1 MERVDMLLE
10 PVRAFLFQVGAFLPR
25 LALALL
31 ILVAG
36 YLVAKA
42 ARFAVQKGLAAVNV
56 HIVTQ
61 RAGLD
66 SFLQRGGTSTD
77 TAGLLAQLVYWG
89 VVLAALIIAFNSLG
103 LAYVTELLGR
113 VMLFVPRL
121 IEALLILAFG
131 AYFARFVAN
140 AVLTYCRGVGIQD
153 ADALGRL
160 AQYGIMV
167 FVVMI
172 ALDHLNIGGAV
183 VRYAFL
189 IVLAG
194 VVFAVALAFG
204 LGGRDWAAAH
214 LEHWWPSPHR
224 ELRDVRGAR
233 ELHEPRDL
241 RDFRDR

>member
-1 MERVDMLLE
+1 MDRVDVMLE
-10 PVRAFLFQVGAFLPR
+10 PVRAFLFQIGAFLPR
-25 LALALL
+25 LALALA

-36 YLVAKA
+36 YLLAKA
-42 ARFAVQKGLAAVNV
+42 ARFTVQKGLSAINF

-66 SFLQRGGTSTD
+66 GFLQRGGTSTD
-77 TAGLLAQLVYWG
+77 TTGLLAQLVYWG
-89 VVLAALIIAFNSLG
+89 VVLAALIIALNRLG
-103 LAYVTELLGR
+103 HAYVTELLGR

-121 IEALLILAFG
+121 IVALLILAFG

-160 AQYGIMV
+160 AQYAIMA

-172 ALDHLNIGGAV
+172 ALDHVDIGGAV

-194 VVFAVALAFG
+194 AVFAVALAFG
-204 LGGRDWAAAH
+204 LGGKDWAAAH
-214 LEHWWPSPHR
+214 LEHWWPAPRR
-224 ELRDVRGAR
+224 EPRDVRPVR
-233 ELHEPRDL
+233 DLHEPRDL